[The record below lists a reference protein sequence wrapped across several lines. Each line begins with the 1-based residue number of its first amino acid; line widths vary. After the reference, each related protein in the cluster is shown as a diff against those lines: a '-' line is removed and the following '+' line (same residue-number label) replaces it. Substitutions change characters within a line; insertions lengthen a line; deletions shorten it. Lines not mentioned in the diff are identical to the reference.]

1 MTDRETTP
9 GDRRGSRLSARS
21 RIVGWIVLTAA
32 LGLLALIVTVDSALH
47 AGVARQANAQVEQ
60 ELAEFDAFVSEGR
73 DPRTGRA
80 FVTVRDV
87 FEVYLRRQEPDPS
100 ELLLARA
107 DAAAEVLSTS
117 GALRNGTHRNG
128 AADDGYD
135 LAADHQVL
143 ARILAEPAGIAA
155 TPGGEIRWGHRR
167 VDAGDGPDG
176 TIALVVF
183 TEPMAA
189 EARDTTRLMIG
200 VAAGSLVL
208 IAAMAFVAAGR
219 ILRPLREVQRTAEA
233 ITQEDLSR
241 RIPVT
246 GRDDVAELAVQ
257 FNAMLD
263 RLQEA
268 FVGEQ
273 RFVDDAGRH
282 LSGPIAALRARLTDL
297 PEEPTMRR
305 RELTGALKDL
315 DRMARIVSDLLI
327 LATVERPD
335 TKKLRR
341 LEATSLAASLEGPIR
356 DLGERRWV
364 VSHHARGECE
374 VDPDLISEA
383 VLALARNAAQHTQ
396 PGGTIEVADAFV
408 DDGDGRR
415 ALQFRVT
422 DDGPGVR
429 PDEAAQIFERFG
441 RGESGAR
448 RGRAGLGLAMVRA
461 VADAHGGYAAVES
474 RPGHGATF
482 SLTVPALAASPE
494 PAPVDGEEVLA

>member
-1 MTDRETTP
+1 MTDRDISRGE
-9 GDRRGSRLSARS
+9 RRGSRLPARA

-32 LGLLALIVTVDSALH
+32 LGLLALIVTVHSALQ

-80 FVTVRDV
+80 FGDVRDV
-87 FEVYLRRQEPDPS
+87 FDVYLRRQEPEPS

-107 DAAAEVLSTS
+107 DGSQDVLSTS
-117 GALRNGTHRNG
+117 GGRQGS
-128 AADDGYD
+128 YD
-135 LAADHQVL
+135 LAADHAVLSRVL
-143 ARILAEPAGIAA
+143 AEAGGIAV
-155 TPGGEIRWGHRR
+155 TPAGEIRWGHRR

-189 EARDTTRLMIG
+189 EAGATTRLMAG
-200 VAAGSLVL
+200 VSAGSLIL
-208 IAAMAFVAAGR
+208 IAAMAFVAAGQ

-233 ITQEDLSR
+233 ITQEDLAR
-241 RIPVT
+241 RIPIT

-282 LSGPIAALRARLTDL
+282 LGEPIASLRRRLTDL
-297 PEEPTMRR
+297 PEDPERR
-305 RELTGALKDL
+305 NAELAATLQDL

-335 TKKLRR
+335 TLTLRR
-341 LEATSLAASLEGPIR
+341 LDAMAFTQSLEDPMR
-356 DLGERRWV
+356 ELGDRRWIV
-364 VSHHARGECE
+364 RHDARGECE
-374 VDPDLISEA
+374 VDPGLLTEA
-383 VLALARNAAQHTQ
+383 VLALVRNAVQHTE
-396 PGGTIEVADAFV
+396 PGGTIEVTDAFV
-408 DDGDGRR
+408 ETPDGTPS
-415 ALQFRVT
+415 LQFRVT

-429 PDEAAQIFERFG
+429 PEEAEQIFERFG
-441 RGESGAR
+441 RGESGER

-474 RPGHGATF
+474 RVGQGATF
-482 SLTVPALAASPE
+482 SLTVPAGAVGTSS
-494 PAPVDGEEVLA
+494 APRPVHREEVLQ